1 MHSFA
6 TVPLS
11 YLQGLVNFYVI
22 ALGSMLSIAV
32 CENFFFFFFSGK
44 VVRYDRKDSINCDL
58 AFDPSKTNGIDNW
71 RQLITTNAFWN
82 KIDKYLPLFYKFCTT
97 FFSPNFPVKSTI
109 HRYMYV
115 GHSTKLRHTLWRCPC
130 YIRNFYCLLVFKLSL
145 SWVILLSEDKAH
157 PART

>member
-32 CENFFFFFFSGK
+32 CENVFFFFFFSGK

-71 RQLITTNAFWN
+71 RQLITTNAF
-82 KIDKYLPLFYKFCTT
+82 
-97 FFSPNFPVKSTI
+97 
-109 HRYMYV
+109 
-115 GHSTKLRHTLWRCPC
+115 
-130 YIRNFYCLLVFKLSL
+130 
-145 SWVILLSEDKAH
+145 
-157 PART
+157 